1 MTDFSAELTDDS
13 MIAQNFE
20 KTSGPGTKLPFK
32 DTKQTHFLFSISH
45 VGVPPIATDP
55 TNPAIRIYG
64 TFGSAAAAA
73 NYAKKIMAA
82 DPTCHLGI
90 GETHSWT
97 LAASNLNYLQDAEY
111 IKTKTETLLK
121 RADVENSVREARFKQ
136 HQDELRKATVIKD
149 EKPITT
155 EKMEDAAPEVPA
167 IEEVVENNLP
177 VLTSDCIPIN
187 QSVYCMSVVNDDP
200 AEDVPEFLF
209 YIYRTCR
216 DEAEA
221 DGYVRNVASRSVMDH
236 NIYVVDSGE
245 WVFPLTDM
253 KFAPRNYRDKRLHD
267 LMSRDMSPEDL
278 MAEIDAKTASNASG
292 AVLEDKS

>member
-1 MTDFSAELTDDS
+1 MTDFSAELSDNS
-13 MIAQNFE
+13 MISRNFE
-20 KTSGPGTKLPFK
+20 KTSGSGSRLPFK
-32 DTKQTHFLFSISH
+32 DTKQTHVLFSISH

-73 NYAKKIMAA
+73 HYGKKIMTV

-90 GETHSWT
+90 CETHSWT
-97 LAASNLNYLQDAEY
+97 LAASNINYLQDPDY
-111 IKTKTETLLK
+111 IKTKTEKLMK

-136 HQDELRKATVIKD
+136 HQEELRNATIIKD
-149 EKPITT
+149 EKPITA
-155 EKMEDAAPEVPA
+155 EKMEDATPTEPT
-167 IEEVVENNLP
+167 IEEVVDNNLP

-187 QSVYCMSVVNDDP
+187 QSVYCISVINDDP
-200 AEDVPEFLF
+200 VEDVPEFLF

-221 DGYVRNVASRSVMDH
+221 DGYVRNVASRNVLDH

-245 WVFPLTDM
+245 WVFPVTDI
-253 KFAPRNYRDKRLHD
+253 KFAPRTYRDKRLND
-267 LMSRDMSPEDL
+267 LMNRDMSPDEL
-278 MAEIDAKTASNASG
+278 LAQIDENVASNASG
-292 AVLEDKS
+292 AVLENNS